1 MKRFSATLLVAFLLA
16 TPGTAFTVDVPMP
29 NLTFPEP
36 SPEPSR
42 GCTNPGQLAPAA
54 CPATE

>member
-1 MKRFSATLLVAFLLA
+1 MKHFSAILLTALLLA
-16 TPGTAFTVDVPMP
+16 SPGTAFTVDVPMQ

-36 SPEPSR
+36 APEPSR
-42 GCTNPGQLAPAA
+42 ACTNPGQLAPAA